1 VEFEWRCCTVEFQ
14 GKFEESY
21 VIDGFKS
28 RSRFGQALASLG
40 DINQDGYG
48 DFAVGAPYDGKGA
61 VYIYH
66 GSAKGVRKK
75 YSQVILAE
83 DIVPQPSRAPQT
95 FGFSLTGGLDLD
107 GNQYPDMAVGAYL
120 SNKAFFFRSRPVIRV
135 AASVKFLTS
144 HKTVDIRKPDYYLSD
159 GTGAVKTQIQFCSNY
174 SGKGIPASLNL
185 GVEYILDTKK
195 LINSRM
201 GFVDD
206 ENQNRKNTT
215 ITLYRG
221 VEIKC
226 ADPVDVYVRVS
237 SSDSVV

>member
-1 VEFEWRCCTVEFQ
+1 
-14 GKFEESY
+14 
-21 VIDGFKS
+21 
-28 RSRFGQALASLG
+28 
-40 DINQDGYG
+40 
-48 DFAVGAPYDGKGA
+48 
-61 VYIYH
+61 
-66 GSAKGVRKK
+66 VRKK